1 MPSNHKVGTLG
12 AHDFPIDLSRVEKGE
27 NYKNKKIKNKK

>member
-1 MPSNHKVGTLG
+1 MMYKIMKTQKFMCQIFIK
-12 AHDFPIDLSRVEKGE
+12 ATKK